1 MSKNIS
7 VKKNLKINTQLLFS
21 RTEKSVLQNIR
32 TFNVDMLILNNVV
45 IWEKPTE
52 WFWEFVKTLEPS
64 IQLPAKTEVAATNT
78 RGTRAFIN
86 GENVPERGVNEFSPL
101 VGLSVPK
108 YVIHKGGRISFGS
121 NRRKEVATGSGQ
133 DRGRA
138 GAVPA
143 IGRAGAGPVVTGQAK
158 ERNL

>member
-32 TFNVDMLILNNVV
+32 TFDVDMLIFNNVV

-64 IQLPAKTEVAATNT
+64 IQLPVKTEVAATNN

-101 VGLSVPK
+101 MESSVPK
-108 YVIHKGGRISFGS
+108 HSVYKGDASLLA
-121 NRRKEVATGSGQ
+121 ATGARGSTRSGQ
-133 DRGRA
+133 GREGDSLPA

-143 IGRAGAGPVVTGQAK
+143 VTGQAK

>member
-64 IQLPAKTEVAATNT
+64 IQLPVKTEVAATNN

-101 VGLSVPK
+101 MESSVPK
-108 YVIHKGGRISFGS
+108 HSVYKGDASLLTALQNTPGFSPGMNENPSARKRSFLLSCALGKIKRS
-121 NRRKEVATGSGQ
+121 
-133 DRGRA
+133 
-138 GAVPA
+138 
-143 IGRAGAGPVVTGQAK
+143 
-158 ERNL
+158 